1 MVVMRLYMR
10 HRCNTS
16 GRAHSATISS
26 YPIPEQSTSAE
37 RSDTAHSGAVPPDEP
52 PDVAAAAPPV
62 ALRVAPTAA
71 DVHGRGC
78 IDALAPAEA
87 LEWDCYRNS
96 CIVGCW

>member
-10 HRCNTS
+10 HMFNTS

-78 IDALAPAEA
+78 IDALAPSEA
-87 LEWDCYRNS
+87 LPSHMRQKTCA
-96 CIVGCW
+96 